1 MWSYCSSSIL
11 QNHIIF
17 IKDVSTTIVILFSYA
32 IRQGLIER
40 QIIIFSHPASLIT
53 NSDGLT
59 VLDGYTIGVGKFPLQ
74 SFQCFMIP
82 AEDRQKRVCLTTDNR
97 YIPVSSNRAV
107 SADVKNIDN
116 AVALEFNVN
125 RFFRWYDLIYK
136 NAEVLDL
143 SFFLMRNC

>member
-1 MWSYCSSSIL
+1 
-11 QNHIIF
+11 
-17 IKDVSTTIVILFSYA
+17 
-32 IRQGLIER
+32 
-40 QIIIFSHPASLIT
+40 
-53 NSDGLT
+53 
-59 VLDGYTIGVGKFPLQ
+59 
-74 SFQCFMIP
+74 MIP
-82 AEDRQKRVCLTTDNR
+82 AEGRQKRVCLTTDNR

-143 SFFLMRNC
+143 SFF